1 MLSKDI
7 CQHLTDILQRVNGSD
22 ILPCEMKKM
31 KRQTAQRRAIEQVF
45 TQHDRLLAIPEILA
59 YGSRIVPTLNQATV
73 YRNIKHLVAAGR
85 IRQVNHPDLGTRYE
99 RAQKSH
105 HHHFHCNGCNR
116 VMDLPG
122 CALKDDHIV
131 PDGFVLES
139 HDVFLSG
146 LCDQC
151 AGR

>member
-1 MLSKDI
+1 
-7 CQHLTDILQRVNGSD
+7 
-22 ILPCEMKKM
+22 M

-45 TQHDRLLAIPEILA
+45 EQYDRLLAIPEILA
-59 YGSRIVPTLNQATV
+59 YGSRIVPSLNQATV
-73 YRNIKHLVAAGR
+73 YRNIKQLIAGGR
-85 IRQVNHPDLGTRYE
+85 IRQVNHPDLGTLYE
-99 RAQKSH
+99 RAQKPH

-122 CALKDDHIV
+122 CALKDDDVV
-131 PDGFVLES
+131 PDGFVLQS

-146 LCDQC
+146 LCDRC